1 MEENTNRGVFALNG
15 VTGMLIATVLLLS
28 ILAGLTCWG
37 ISAQQGVMQKPYTFK
52 DAEKVKEFGSNPKQ
66 HIIINDLAASQ
77 DAETQAK
84 DAE

>member
-37 ISAQQGVMQKPYTFK
+37 ISAQQSVMQKPYTLENAS
-52 DAEKVKEFGSNPKQ
+52 DVKEFGSKRAK
-66 HIIINDLAASQ
+66 HIIING
-77 DAETQAK
+77 K
-84 DAE
+84 DAQ

>member
-37 ISAQQGVMQKPYTFK
+37 ISAQQSVMQKPYSFDKAQT
-52 DAEKVKEFGSNPKQ
+52 VKEFGSKRAN
-66 HIIINDLAASQ
+66 HIIIN
-77 DAETQAK
+77 EK
-84 DAE
+84 DAQ